1 MNVGMA
7 GLGNLVLAIPALR
20 WVILLSGTLYL
31 LWMAHKLWRTRELAE
46 ADESRLN
53 IGFVQGVAIQLLNIK
68 AWMFKTSL

>member
-31 LWMAHKLWRTRELAE
+31 LWMAHKLWRTIELAE